1 MALNNSTILQKAF
14 IESAN
19 DYQLR
24 IPDPLKESYSAHV
37 AALFDPMNKDLF
49 NSFTGMLNMIAR
61 SYVEGKTFYNPL
73 RVLKAPAEDNSFG
86 AVERH
91 IATAWL
97 TAHTYDASNETL
109 LRYEPP
115 KFSEWYYSIN
125 EPRQYAFTW
134 SMFDIRRAFAADGTG
149 FNDLL
154 DRTLGAAISSDEYD
168 EMNIML
174 QMIAEADAT
183 LDGGIFR
190 HTLSAAPTTQATAQE
205 MLVAIRSYAYK
216 FRFPS
221 MYYNHL
227 DIPTFTDR
235 NVLLITPDA
244 LSSVDVLALA
254 AAFNRDDA
262 AIDGAGS
269 DGSDFRSRII
279 VVPEFPLP
287 NVYAVLMDESFIFCR
302 DAYYGVDEFYNP
314 AQIATKYYL
323 NHAEYI
329 GVNPAAP
336 AVAFVTA

>member
-1 MALNNSTILQKAF
+1 MALENSTILQKAF
-14 IESAN
+14 IEGAN

-49 NSFTGMLNMIAR
+49 NSFTGVLNMIAR
-61 SYVEGKTFYNPL
+61 SYVDGKTYYNKL
-73 RVLKAPAEDNSFG
+73 RSLKAPAEDNSFG

-91 IATAWL
+91 LAVNWMQARSF
-97 TAHTYDASNETL
+97 DASDETL

-115 KFSEWYYSIN
+115 SFSEWYYSIN
-125 EPRQYAFTW
+125 EPRQYSFTW

-168 EMNIML
+168 EQNIMI

-183 LDGGIFR
+183 LEGGLYR

-205 MLVAIRSYAYK
+205 LLVAVRSYAGK
-216 FRFPS
+216 FSFPS

-227 DIPTFTDR
+227 PIPTFT
-235 NVLLITPDA
+235 NPENLVFLGTPEVLA
-244 LSSVDVLALA
+244 SVDVLALA
-254 AAFNRDDA
+254 AAFNRSDA
-262 AIDGAGS
+262 EIEP
-269 DGSDFRSRII
+269 RII
-279 VVPEFPLP
+279 MVPEFPLP
-287 NVYAVLMDESFIFCR
+287 NMHGLLMDETFIFCR
-302 DAYYGVDEFYNP
+302 DAYYGIDEFYNP
-314 AQIATKYYL
+314 AQLATKYYL
-323 NHAEYI
+323 SHAEYI